1 MPSNERSNR
10 PVNDPSFSDK
20 TKHNNVLFRPNHDLP
35 VEALFTQV
43 VETTVEHEDDPTR
56 PEAMDPAVATNSRP
70 TSALALPVRCPLPP
84 SVVGMDPNPN
94 HHRHL
99 VLDITIPTIP
109 TATALKTVVVVEQK
123 VILLVSCRVAF
134 FKTKKQKTCSLFFHT
149 YVQAH
154 SPTTSLSFSFSLSWS
169 MMIDTS

>member
-1 MPSNERSNR
+1 MNVPSNERSNR

-70 TSALALPVRCPLPP
+70 TSALALPVRCPLPRL
-84 SVVGMDPNPN
+84 GMDRNPS

-99 VLDITIPTIP
+99 VLVLITTTIP
-109 TATALKTVVVVEQK
+109 TAATALNIVVVAEQN
-123 VILLVSCRVAF
+123 VTLLLVSLL
-134 FKTKKQKTCSLFFHT
+134 KTQL
-149 YVQAH
+149 
-154 SPTTSLSFSFSLSWS
+154 SLSFSSFLLEYHTHGGTYY
-169 MMIDTS
+169 IIVNE